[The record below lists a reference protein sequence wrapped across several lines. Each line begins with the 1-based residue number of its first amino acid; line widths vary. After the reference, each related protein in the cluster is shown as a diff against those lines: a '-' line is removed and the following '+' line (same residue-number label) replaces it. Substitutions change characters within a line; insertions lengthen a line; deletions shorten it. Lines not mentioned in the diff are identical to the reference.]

1 MLLSSSQGRT
11 VANTSKASPTDEEY
25 RQVIQ
30 ELNPWHQTG
39 QVPTGFAP
47 DTERNLAEM
56 LWRRLIQ
63 SEPRRHQVILGPRR
77 SGKTTVL
84 YQTVRRLLAHGVPQ
98 RDVVWIRMDH
108 PVLMDIDLG
117 TLARHLLSA
126 RSVTE
131 DRPLYLMI
139 DEIVYAENWDLWLK
153 SFYDERW
160 PVRIAAT
167 SSGTA
172 IIRGRRSESGIGRWQ
187 EHFLM
192 PIQLD
197 EWMGFAAQ
205 AAAFDTLATLGETLH
220 GLDPGQ
226 GDDPSEA
233 AWRLYLMLVG
243 GFPELLFKGLGLM
256 SRSVESGASDLQN
269 HVIESQRIL
278 KDDAVDR
285 TIYKDIPQYTNIES
299 PLQLEKLLYA
309 LAGQVTG
316 LISPQKLTQQL
327 GITQPTIDKYLSC
340 LERSYLV
347 FMLTNFSGSEVSVQR
362 RGRKIYFVDG
372 AVRNA
377 TLQRGLRPIN
387 DAGEHGY
394 LLENLA
400 AASLNSLAAHETA
413 RVQHWRD
420 GRSEVDLIYQD
431 PDRPLAFEIG
441 SSPSHSR
448 RGLRA
453 LIAQHGR
460 FRHNCYLVAPGC
472 VVRHP
477 DETGIGTLPYDVF
490 LRAVGSQSKRALGR
504 RLGV

>member
-1 MLLSSSQGRT
+1 M
-11 VANTSKASPTDEEY
+11 ANTGEASPTDDEY
-25 RQVIQ
+25 REVIH

-39 QVPTGFAP
+39 QVPSGFAP
-47 DTERNLAEM
+47 DTERSLAEM
-56 LWRRLIQ
+56 LWRRLVR

-77 SGKTTVL
+77 AGKTTVL

-98 RDVVWIRMDH
+98 RDVVWLRMDH

-117 TLARHLLSA
+117 TLVRHLLDA
-126 RSVTE
+126 RSAAE
-131 DRPLYLMI
+131 DGPLYLMI
-139 DEIVYAENWDLWLK
+139 DEIVYTENWDLWLK
-153 SFYDERW
+153 AFYDEQW
-160 PVRIAAT
+160 HVRISAT

-172 IIRGRRSESGIGRWQ
+172 IIRDRRSESGTGRWQ

-197 EWMGFAAQ
+197 EWMEFAER
-205 AAAFDTLATLGETLH
+205 AAAFDTLDTLGQTLH
-220 GLDPGQ
+220 ALETGQ
-226 GDDPSEA
+226 GDDQSEG

-243 GFPELLFKGLGLM
+243 GFPELLFKGLDVM
-256 SRSVESGASDLQN
+256 SRDADLGTSSLQH
-269 HVIESQRIL
+269 HVIQSQRIL

-316 LISPQKLTQQL
+316 LISPQRLTQQL
-327 GITQPTIDKYLSC
+327 GITQPTIDKYLSY

-347 FMLTNFSGSEVSVQR
+347 FMLTNYSGSEINVQR
-362 RGRKIYFVDG
+362 RGRKVFFVDG

-377 TLQRGLRPIN
+377 TLQRGLRPIH

-400 AASLNSLAAHETA
+400 AASLNTLATHEATRA
-413 RVQHWRD
+413 QHWRD
-420 GRSEVDLIYQD
+420 GRLEVDLIYQD
-431 PDRPLAFEIG
+431 PDRSLAFEIG

-448 RGLRA
+448 RGLHA
-453 LIAQHGR
+453 LIAQHEQ
-460 FRHNCYLVAPGC
+460 FRGNCYLVAPGC

-477 DETGIGTLPYDVF
+477 DDTGIGTLPYDVF
-490 LRAVGSQSKRALGR
+490 LRVVGSQSKHAMSR